1 MPQNRLKIVSQLS
14 KSLEHHFEPPKQL
27 FELQNTPPAAS
38 RQRNFCIN
46 QRRHQRR
53 EVHRSTLQTK
63 IETSQS
69 KVTHF
74 CNSIVTGMNRPPT
87 RHVIHVSGLAGHE
100 NVNGVPP
107 KRRRRNKKSNSPTQ
121 IATVKFMH
129 TRHHHIQ
136 RAASKSTSEVML
148 IALYD
153 LGIHVAVLAH
163 GAFPALLAVADG
175 SSLA

>member
-129 TRHHHIQ
+129 TRHPRHTRSRI
-136 RAASKSTSEVML
+136 E
-148 IALYD
+148 D
-153 LGIHVAVLAH
+153 
-163 GAFPALLAVADG
+163 
-175 SSLA
+175 SSLTLTMGIQSPVCGGS